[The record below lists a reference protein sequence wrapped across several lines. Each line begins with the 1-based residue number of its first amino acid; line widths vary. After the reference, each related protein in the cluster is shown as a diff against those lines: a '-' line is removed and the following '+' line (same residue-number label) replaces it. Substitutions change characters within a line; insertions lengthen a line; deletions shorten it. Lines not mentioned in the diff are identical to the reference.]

1 MRAAVLSQVP
11 DSDTPT
17 MVTADDLALVR
28 VDNHIV
34 DRRVVVVAALNSA
47 SASFPDLHSSILGAS
62 NHPLSLTVE
71 CNAGDVAGVTF
82 KCQDRVRV
90 RGLDVVK
97 LDTVVA
103 CSGKKTLVRRDAKA
117 VDLRV
122 RVLDSTRANS
132 GKSLPEPVFG
142 YQMCSKHYRGYIY

>member
-17 MVTADDLALVR
+17 MVTADDLPLVR

-34 DRRVVVVAALNSA
+34 DRRIVVVAALNGA

-62 NHPLSLTVE
+62 NHPLPLAVE
-71 CNAGDVAGVTF
+71 CNTCDVAGVAF

-103 CSGKKTLVRRDAKA
+103 CSSKKSLVGRDAKA

-122 RVLDSTRANS
+122 RVLDSTGANS
-132 GKSLPEPVFG
+132 GKGLPEPVSG
-142 YQMCSKHYRGYIY
+142 YQMRS